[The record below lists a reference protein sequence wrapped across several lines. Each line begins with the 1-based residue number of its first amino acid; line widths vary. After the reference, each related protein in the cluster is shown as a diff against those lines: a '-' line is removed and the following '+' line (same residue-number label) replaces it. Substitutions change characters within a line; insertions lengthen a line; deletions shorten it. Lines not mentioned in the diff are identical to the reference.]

1 MTKTYETRIKLA
13 EKIAACGGRGVT
25 DEKRVSDLL
34 LHSRDEVVAAL
45 LRPPAAAGPALV
57 ETIEKIIYHHFYAGP
72 LAGSSTRLAKALID
86 AFPALQGP
94 DA

>member
-1 MTKTYETRIKLA
+1 MTQSYAERIKLA
-13 EKIAACGGRGVT
+13 EKIAACGFGGVT

-34 LHSRDEVVAAL
+34 IHNRDELVAAL
-45 LRPPAAAGPALV
+45 LRPAPDVGPAQV